1 MKVGDNMHIYHS
13 NIETETVEN
22 ANFRKVLHTGKYS
35 QLVVMSLKPGEDIG
49 EEVHDNVDQFF
60 RFEAGEAK
68 VVADGEEYTVV
79 EDDVVVI
86 PAGTKHNII
95 NTGSEDLKL
104 YTIYSPSNHPEGT
117 VHETKEEAMAAEEH
131 EH

>member
-1 MKVGDNMHIYHS
+1 MHIYHS
-13 NIETETVEN
+13 NIEKETLEN
-22 ANFRKVLHTGKYS
+22 KNFRKVLNTGKYS

-60 RFEAGEAK
+60 RFEEGEAK
-68 VVADGEEYTVV
+68 VVADGEEYSVGA
-79 EDDVVVI
+79 DDVVII
-86 PAGTKHNII
+86 PAGTKHNIM

-104 YTIYSPSNHPEGT
+104 YTIYSPANHPEGT
-117 VHETKEEAMAAEEH
+117 VHETKEEAMEAEEH